1 MDALEELLSCLPEP
15 PNFAWDW
22 AGLRQTAL
30 APLFDEMART
40 PQNPEWHGE
49 GDVWAHTRLV
59 CEALTGM
66 PEFRT
71 LSPNQR
77 RILAL
82 AALLHDAGK
91 PRRTKLEG
99 GEIISPGH
107 AAAGAQI
114 ARRALWQDFGL
125 CGDVEHMKFRETV
138 CLLIQYHGRPPYLWE
153 KEDAALQL
161 RRIAANGELAPE
173 FTLRLLCLLA
183 EADVC
188 GRIATDCPE
197 RLDAVRLS
205 LEFAKECGCRDAPY
219 PFPTAHTLRR
229 YLSGGGVWP
238 EAAAYDDRWGEVIL
252 MCGLPGTGKTSWLR
266 EHHPELPV
274 ISLDA
279 IRAEIGAK
287 KPTDR
292 GRVIQLAHARAKEHL
307 RAHRPF
313 AWDATSLTPE
323 LRARNVALFESYGA
337 AVRIVYLE
345 TEWRE
350 NLRRNAERTVA
361 VPEAVI
367 NDMLGKLVPPERGEA
382 RRVDWIC
389 V

>member
-1 MDALEELLSCLPEP
+1 MEAWDNLLGCLPEP
-15 PNFAWDW
+15 PDFAWDW
-22 AGLRQTAL
+22 AGLRRTTL
-30 APLFDEMART
+30 APLLDELART

-49 GDVWAHTRLV
+49 GDVRAHTRRV
-59 CEALTGM
+59 CEALAEM
-66 PEFRT
+66 PEFRA
-71 LSPNQR
+71 LSPNR
-77 RILAL
+77 RQILAL

-91 PRRTKLEG
+91 PRRTRVEG
-99 GEIISPGH
+99 DEIVSPGH

-114 ARRALWQDFGL
+114 VRRALWQDFGL
-125 CGDVEHMKFRETV
+125 CGDAERMKFRESV
-138 CLLIQYHGRPPYLWE
+138 CLLIRYHGRPPYLLE

-173 FTLRLLCLLA
+173 FTPRLLCLLA
-183 EADVC
+183 EADVR
-188 GRIATDCPE
+188 GRIAADCPE
-197 RLDAVRLS
+197 RLDAVRLGME
-205 LEFAKECGCRDAPY
+205 LAKDCGCLDAPY

-252 MCGLPGTGKTSWLR
+252 MCGLPGTGKSGWLR
-266 EHHPELPV
+266 AHHPELPV

-279 IRAEIGAK
+279 IRAELGARRA
-287 KPTDR
+287 TDR

-345 TEWRE
+345 AEWRE
-350 NLRRNAERTVA
+350 NLRRNAGREAA

-367 NDMLGKLVPPERGEA
+367 NEMLGKLVPPERGEA